1 MGPMVP
7 AVIIIGIR
15 ELPCVAGFFP
25 NRKMHSLVSR
35 VAPRSRF
42 LFFRRVV

>member
-7 AVIIIGIR
+7 AVIMIGIYK
-15 ELPCVAGFFP
+15 LPCVAGFFP
-25 NRKMHSLVSR
+25 DHKMHSLVGG
-35 VAPRSRF
+35 VTPRSRF

>member
-7 AVIIIGIR
+7 AIIIVGIYK
-15 ELPCVAGFFP
+15 LPYVAGFFP
-25 NRKMHSLVSR
+25 NYKMHSLVSG
-35 VAPRSRF
+35 VTPRSRF